1 MPGRGRG
8 RPPHPGVLT
17 PAEQR
22 VLEDLRRGGTNVE
35 IAVRLGLSP
44 ETVKTHIASMLG
56 KLGLDDRHTLASW
69 RPDRD
74 RRRVLGLLALPPVLA
89 SLGRPLLW
97 AGTALGGVAVVAAV
111 VVLLVTFLGDEDEHI
126 VLPPTEVG
134 SCDSGVAVPDPAAN
148 AALLGDCDT
157 LLAARDR
164 LAGRAVLN
172 WSAGRPMT
180 RWTGVTVAGTP
191 QRVTKLELAD
201 SGLTGEIPPALG
213 DLTALTELRLN
224 DNQLSGRIPS
234 KLSQLDQ
241 LTHIYLDGNSL
252 TGCLPSAWNDLNST
266 NGFQAAGLQ
275 YCDSPEAVHEHTR
288 KQQLEGGQ
296 TVSYQLYGIG
306 SVLTVD
312 LPEGYTFRV
321 EVISGD
327 PVDPETTP
335 STMIVVVITDTD
347 GYKSGVAFDPDTGE
361 EVFRF
366 IIGEGA
372 TFPDGRRGGAPAES
386 TGPPNPLNDVFQRIS
401 ESAWLQE

>member
-1 MPGRGRG
+1 M
-8 RPPHPGVLT
+8 
-17 PAEQR
+17 
-22 VLEDLRRGGTNVE
+22 LEELRSGGTNVE

-74 RRRVLGLLALPPVLA
+74 RRRVLGLLALPPALA
-89 SLGRPLLW
+89 SLGRPFLW
-97 AGTALGGVAVVAAV
+97 AAAALGGVAVVAVV
-111 VVLLVTFLGDEDEHI
+111 VVLLVTFLSDEEEERM
-126 VLPPTEVG
+126 VLSPAAVG

-148 AALLGDCDT
+148 AELVEDCES
-157 LLAARDR
+157 LLAAKDR
-164 LAGRAVLN
+164 LAGTATLN

-180 RWTGVTVAGTP
+180 QWTGVTVAGTP

-213 DLTALTELRLN
+213 DLTALTQLRLN

-266 NGFQAAGLQ
+266 NDFQAAGLQ

-312 LPEGYTFRV
+312 LPEGHAFTV

-327 PVDPETTP
+327 PIDPETTP
-335 STMIVVVITDTD
+335 STMIVVAITDTD

-361 EVFRF
+361 EVVRF
-366 IIGEGA
+366 IIGEGGR
-372 TFPDGRRGGAPAES
+372 TQDGQRIGAPAE
-386 TGPPNPLNDVFQRIS
+386 PPDTPSPLDEAFDRIS